1 MIYNIGTFN
10 DADEFL
16 QLIATSRGKL
26 KKGGRVDVE
35 VGVVDGGLW
44 FVFWRVSW
52 NDWQSIVSIML
63 LINWLNK
70 C

>member
-35 VGVVDGGLW
+35 VGVVDGGLR
-44 FVFWRVSW
+44 FAFWRVSRYGLHPLLC
-52 NDWQSIVSIML
+52 IML
-63 LINWLNK
+63 LIN
-70 C
+70 

>member
-35 VGVVDGGLW
+35 VGVVDGVVAVCFLESVLG
-44 FVFWRVSW
+44 
-52 NDWQSIVSIML
+52 
-63 LINWLNK
+63 
-70 C
+70 